1 MTGVEP
7 LIEALHARDVERARE
22 LIEAESELID
32 AVAADGDT
40 PLMAAID
47 ARHAEAVDLLLARGA
62 AVDLFTAAAL
72 GDLTRI
78 AKLMDDG
85 DPRRFRFN
93 QQGWTA
99 LHLAARYG
107 QTAAVRTLLDKGAYL
122 PQLSATHVTNSP
134 LHEALTN
141 GHRETAEL
149 LIERGSRV
157 DTTDARTWSA
167 MHMAVASAN
176 PAVVELLLECSAPID
191 ERRSNGQTP
200 LAMAIELGADDLAN
214 LLREHGASLE

>member
-1 MTGVEP
+1 MTGIEP
-7 LIEALHARDVERARE
+7 LIEALRARDVERARE
-22 LIEAESELID
+22 LVEADSELID
-32 AVAADGDT
+32 AVAANGDT

-47 ARHAEAVDLLLARGA
+47 AGHPEAVDLLLARGA
-62 AVDLFTAAAL
+62 KVDLFTAAAL

-85 DPRRFRFN
+85 DSRRFRFN

-99 LHLAARYG
+99 LHLAARHG

-122 PQLSATHVTNSP
+122 PQLSATHATNSP
-134 LHEALTN
+134 LHEALAN
-141 GHRETAEL
+141 GHRETAEV

-157 DTTDARTWSA
+157 DTTDARNWTA

-176 PAVVELLLECSAPID
+176 RAVVQLLLEHAAPID
-191 ERRSNGQTP
+191 ERRDNGQTP
-200 LAMAIELGADDLAN
+200 LDMAIELEADDIAI
-214 LLREHGASLE
+214 LLRAHGQSLD